1 MAVNPQPVVRRLGLP
16 PLELA
21 ASPYRQFNRHFEFTF
36 DKVSNRYLFSKNHQ
50 KLNIYIYIKI
60 QDPGTA
66 STVATCYAHARKM
79 GVKQVVAPVPSP

>member
-50 KLNIYIYIKI
+50 KLNIYIYI
-60 QDPGTA
+60 
-66 STVATCYAHARKM
+66 
-79 GVKQVVAPVPSP
+79 

>member
-1 MAVNPQPVVRRLGLP
+1 VTWRLTASLVVRRLGLP

-50 KLNIYIYIKI
+50 KLNIYIYKFKI
-60 QDPGTA
+60 RAQLPPLQPA
-66 STVATCYAHARKM
+66 MPMLEKWE
-79 GVKQVVAPVPSP
+79 